1 MMTSLTDH
9 RFAPARPVFG
19 AELIDRL
26 TRLLR
31 AGPALARQRRA
42 LARLDD
48 HLLRDI
54 GIDPRE
60 AWSEAVRP
68 VWDVPRHWHD

>member
-1 MMTSLTDH
+1 MTTLTDPA
-9 RFAPARPVFG
+9 FAPGRPALAPGFV
-19 AELIDRL
+19 
-26 TRLLR
+26 TRLRRLWR
-31 AGPALARQRRA
+31 DGPALARQRRA
-42 LARLDD
+42 LAQLDD

-54 GIDPRE
+54 GLDRHA